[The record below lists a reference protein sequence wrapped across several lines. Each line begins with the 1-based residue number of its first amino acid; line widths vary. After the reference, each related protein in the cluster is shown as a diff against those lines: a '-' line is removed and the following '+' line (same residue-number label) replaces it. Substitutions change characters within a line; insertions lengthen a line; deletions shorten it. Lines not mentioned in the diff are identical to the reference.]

1 MIGLTAVAS
10 AAIAPAAVPVVEPL
24 QHLGDAPDLIPRGQ
38 RRARH
43 HQHGHTERARCVQF
57 GLRATATGVFAHH
70 KVDPVCA
77 QQGDVARLVE
87 RAARDDDRVLRQGR
101 RLVGCIDESQ
111 DVVVLRLHVES
122 DQVHA
127 AQRQQHALWC
137 AAERCGSS
145 RQVGHGLP
153 AVVRLGL
160 PGLAC
165 QRQQGN
171 ASLRAGCDGIGAH
184 ARRKRMGGVDDVGHA
199 FVLQMTYEASHTAE
213 AADTHGNRLR
223 SGLRHPAGI
232 RQRGVLATF
241 GQGQRQ
247 RTGFGRAAQDQDIA
261 YG

>member
-1 MIGLTAVAS
+1 MNWLTAAIAS
-10 AAIAPAAVPVVEPL
+10 AADPVVEPL
-24 QHLGDAPDLIPRGQ
+24 QHLGDVPDFMPRGQ

-43 HQHGHTERARCVQF
+43 HQHGQTERACCVEL
-57 GLRATATGVFAHH
+57 GLRAAATGVLAHH
-70 KVDPVCA
+70 EVDPVRA

-101 RLVGCIDESQ
+101 RLFGCIDESQ
-111 DVVVLRLHVES
+111 DVVVLRLHGEGG
-122 DQVHA
+122 QVHA
-127 AQRQQHALWC
+127 AQRQQHALRC

-153 AVVRLGL
+153 AVTGSGL

-171 ASLRAGCDGIGAH
+171 AGLRASCDGIDAH

-199 FVLQMTYEASHTAE
+199 FVLQMAYEAGHTAE
-213 AADTHGNRLR
+213 AADAHGNRLR
-223 SGLRHPAGI
+223 SGLGYPAGI
-232 RQRGVLATF
+232 GQRGAFAAF
-241 GQGQRQ
+241 GQGQGQ
-247 RTGFGRAAQDQDIA
+247 RTGFGRATQDQDIV